1 MQGIGDGYDLT
12 PRARE
17 LLVFLSG
24 REACPTF
31 EEMRRA
37 LGLGSKS
44 GVVRLLGQL
53 EARGY
58 VRRRKGCERAIVVL
72 RGVASGDGIEALT
85 PLPTPSPAQKG
96 RGASVPAAT
105 RVPLP
110 GLVPWFLAGI
120 VSGGGLTGA
129 FGALALAL
137 IWGGALLAIGAR
149 RVWRR
154 QLTAGGGRHDRH

>member
-53 EARGY
+53 EGRGY

-72 RGVASGDGIEALT
+72 RGVGEAGFGRDLRRT
-85 PLPTPSPAQKG
+85 GPHCQVATSPG
-96 RGASVPAAT
+96 RGWT
-105 RVPLP
+105 MR
-110 GLVPWFLAGI
+110 GI
-120 VSGGGLTGA
+120 VHLSMSRG
-129 FGALALAL
+129 
-137 IWGGALLAIGAR
+137 
-149 RVWRR
+149 
-154 QLTAGGGRHDRH
+154 